1 LGSIINVG
9 LLIFKVIFIIIN
21 KRNEAV
27 SKAPFSERSEES
39 PTYKLL
45 ILNSMGSFD
54 SLPDR
59 QAGSGKGGFKA
70 FEIPSFP
77 GKMINPILM
86 LFQI

>member
-1 LGSIINVG
+1 MKPSQKHLFQS
-9 LLIFKVIFIIIN
+9 
-21 KRNEAV
+21 V
-27 SKAPFSERSEES
+27 SACLPKSKGCRREES